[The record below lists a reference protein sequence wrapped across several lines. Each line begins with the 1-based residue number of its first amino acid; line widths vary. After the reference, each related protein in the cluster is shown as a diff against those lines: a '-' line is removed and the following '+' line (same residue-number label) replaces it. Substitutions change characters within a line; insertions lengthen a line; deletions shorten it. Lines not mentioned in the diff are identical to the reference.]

1 MPAVTSFREIL
12 ADVARAIIGEMLRIL
27 ENGPYGGLRKNSAL
41 RKQLLSA
48 GAVQISQQRGAG
60 GKFGSLGLQII
71 AQDYLQW
78 LDTGRKPGG
87 KKVPI
92 EALLKWVRQRGL
104 NRGKNGRFT
113 GAASINQ
120 IAWAVQR
127 AIWLH
132 GIKGRH
138 FITPAFALGAEVLDK
153 LLDDSALDIISRDL
167 DAQFKLFKTGK

>member
-1 MPAVTSFREIL
+1 MPAPLSFREIL
-12 ADVARAIIGEMLRIL
+12 ADVGRAIVLEMLRIL

-48 GAVQISQQRGAG
+48 GATQVAQQRSSG
-60 GKFGSLGLQII
+60 GKFGTYGLTIV

-92 EALLKWVRQRGL
+92 EALIKFVKQRGL

-113 GAASINQ
+113 GAASINS
-120 IAWAVQR
+120 IAWAIQR
-127 AIWLH
+127 SIWLH

-138 FITPAFALGAEVLDK
+138 FIDPAYALGAEVLDR
-153 LLDDSALDIISRDL
+153 LLDENALDIMSREL
-167 DAQFKLFKTGK
+167 SAQFSLFKTAR

>member
-1 MPAVTSFREIL
+1 MPAPLSFREIL
-12 ADVARAIIGEMLRIL
+12 LDVGRAICLEMVRIL
-27 ENGPYGGLRKNSAL
+27 DNGPYGGLRKNSAL

-48 GAVQISQQRGAG
+48 GATQVAQQRGSG
-60 GKFGSLGLQII
+60 GKFGTYGLTIV

-92 EALLKWVRQRGL
+92 EALIKFVKQRGL

-113 GAASINQ
+113 GAASINS
-120 IAWAVQR
+120 IAWAIQR
-127 AIWLH
+127 SIWLH

-138 FITPAFALGAEVLDK
+138 FIEPAYALGAQVMDH
-153 LLDDSALDIISRDL
+153 LLDEAALDLMSREL
-167 DAQFKLFKTGK
+167 SAQFSLFKTSK

>member
-1 MPAVTSFREIL
+1 MPAPLSFREIL
-12 ADVARAIIGEMLRIL
+12 LEVGRAICFEMVRIL
-27 ENGPYGGLRKNSAL
+27 DTQGPHGPLRRNSAL

-48 GAVQISQQRGAG
+48 GATQVTQQRGAG
-60 GKFGSLGLQII
+60 GKFGTYGLTII

-92 EALLKWVRQRGL
+92 EALIKFVKQRGL

-120 IAWAVQR
+120 IAWAIQR
-127 AIWLH
+127 SIWLH
-132 GIKGRH
+132 GRKGLH
-138 FITPAFALGAEVLDK
+138 FINPAWDLGRQVLSS
-153 LLDDSALDIISRDL
+153 LLDESALDIMAKDIE
-167 DAQFKLFKTGK
+167 AAIKWK